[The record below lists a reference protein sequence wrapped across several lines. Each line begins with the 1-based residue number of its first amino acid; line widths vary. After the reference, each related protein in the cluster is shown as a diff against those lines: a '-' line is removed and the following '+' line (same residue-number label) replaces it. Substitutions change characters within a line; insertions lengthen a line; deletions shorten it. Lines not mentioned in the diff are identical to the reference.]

1 MFSRRR
7 YITARVSR
15 EVDPIARFFLWSC
28 INLLTVETDY
38 LQVFDLEVTPDG
50 QKVVHL
56 QEEPPYCKEY
66 LIPCRNPITA
76 KLFVIDDGEY
86 ATMLFADEY

>member
-1 MFSRRR
+1 
-7 YITARVSR
+7 
-15 EVDPIARFFLWSC
+15 
-28 INLLTVETDY
+28 
-38 LQVFDLEVTPDG
+38 VFDLEVTPDG

-86 ATMLFADEY
+86 ATMMFADEY